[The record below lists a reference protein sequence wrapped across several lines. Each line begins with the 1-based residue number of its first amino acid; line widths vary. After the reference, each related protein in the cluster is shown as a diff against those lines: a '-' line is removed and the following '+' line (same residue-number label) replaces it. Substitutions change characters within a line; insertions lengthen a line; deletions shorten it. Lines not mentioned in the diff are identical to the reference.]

1 VLLDGGAVGL
11 FAFGL
16 GALSVAARVL
26 VAAVSEL
33 GRVSCSSALVAF
45 TDIV

>member
-16 GALSVAARVL
+16 GTLSVAARVPGAT
-26 VAAVSEL
+26 VAVL
-33 GRVSCSSALVAF
+33 GGVSCSSALVAF
-45 TDIV
+45 TGIV